1 MVIKPLEVPAG
12 AVTITCVA
20 VAEIIVPGTPLKR
33 TPVVVPSAKPL
44 IVTIVPAFSDVGAK
58 LVNVGP
64 AEYVYCPDVA
74 VPPGVFAVIVPFT
87 LTPSGTVVLIVVL
100 SDESTVA
107 VIPPN
112 LTSDNPVKC
121 VPVIVTGVPTPRVV
135 GVKLV
140 IVGAA

>member
-1 MVIKPLEVPAG
+1 MIKPLEVPAG

-20 VAEIIVPGTPLKR
+20 VAEIIVPRTPLKR
-33 TPVVVPSAKPL
+33 TSVVVPSANPW
-44 IVTIVPAFSDVGAK
+44 IVTTVPAFSEVGAK

-74 VPPGVFAVIVPFT
+74 VPPGVFAVIVPLT
-87 LTPSGTVVLIVVL
+87 LTPSGTVALIVVS
-100 SDESTVA
+100 SDESTAA
-107 VIPPN
+107 VTPPN
-112 LTSDNPVKC
+112 LTSDSPVKC

-140 IVGAA
+140 IVGAV